1 MDGGVERSEAID
13 REFNA
18 TKYHKPGDEYS
29 PTWDVTGSM
38 EDLELLYQMGLQQ
51 ANSAAW
57 PQWYEGSEFRA
68 IRERSAAERPH

>member
-1 MDGGVERSEAID
+1 
-13 REFNA
+13 
-18 TKYHKPGDEYS
+18 
-29 PTWDVTGSM
+29 M